1 MRLIHRYLL
10 NQRPANGLG
19 QILRGLWLSSLR
31 RCWLLYLIA
40 LVVFGSGLFWGVESA
55 SRLEKTEAAQLEEFI
70 SPLTALGQVSDK
82 DKKAIFRQ
90 AALRNTLPLGMM
102 YVAGLTVIGMPVV
115 AGVLFLRGYA
125 LGFTGGFLVQSKGAY
140 GFGLILA
147 EIFPQ
152 NVILLAVFIV
162 GAVASLSF
170 SLLLIR
176 RGFHP
181 DTAVFPWFLRYTG
194 MMALLAAA
202 ALGAGVIEAY
212 AVPGV
217 AGVVL
222 PLLE

>member
-1 MRLIHRYLL
+1 MEDYL
-10 NQRPANGLG
+10 
-19 QILRGLWLSSLR
+19 
-31 RCWLLYLIA
+31 
-40 LVVFGSGLFWGVESA
+40 
-55 SRLEKTEAAQLEEFI
+55 T
-70 SPLTALGQVSDK
+70 PLTTLDQSSANE
-82 DKKAIFRQ
+82 KKAVFRQ
-90 AALRNTLPLGMM
+90 AALRNTLPLGVM

-125 LGFTGGFLVQSKGAY
+125 LGFTGGFLVQRKGMY
-140 GFGLILA
+140 GFGLVLT
-147 EIFPQ
+147 EIIPQ
-152 NVILLAVFIV
+152 NVIIMVVFII

-181 DTAVFPWFLRYTG
+181 ETAVFPWFLRYTG

-212 AVPGV
+212 VVPGV

>member
-1 MRLIHRYLL
+1 MIQRYLL
-10 NQRPANGLG
+10 LKRSTHGLG
-19 QILRGLWLSSLR
+19 EVLRGLWLSSLR

-40 LVVFGSGLFWGVESA
+40 FVVFGSGLFWGMDSA
-55 SRLEKTEAAQLEEFI
+55 SRLEKTEAAQLEEYLT
-70 SPLTALGQVSDK
+70 PLTTLGQGSPSN
-82 DKKAIFRQ
+82 KKAVFRQ
-90 AALRNTLPLGMM
+90 AALRNTLPLGVM
-102 YVAGLTVIGMPVV
+102 YVAGLTVVGMPVV

-147 EIFPQ
+147 GIFPQ
-152 NVILLAVFIV
+152 NVILLVVFIV

-181 DTAVFPWFLRYTG
+181 DTAVLPWFIRYTG

-212 AVPGV
+212 VVPGV